1 MKHTTRL
8 DNQQLV
14 DTIKH
19 QYEKQQRN
27 KLPSIVAILPSAGK
41 IYPESSI
48 LREGKIEMR
57 YMTAY
62 DEDILTNS
70 SYMREGILFDKLLES
85 IIVSDVDI
93 KEIAPID
100 KNGLIIYARILSYG
114 PEYPVSIVDPATSN
128 KINRVVDLAKI
139 GYKPFDLQSDE
150 NGEFEYR
157 INDSTTIKYTYT
169 SNLNDDD
176 SISQMLQKIIRQVND
191 SRMSGDIENFL
202 RYEFFAQDAKKFRTY
217 YADTMPGLNLDYEFE
232 GENGGTF
239 IAGFPIGPDLFWF

>member
-114 PEYPVSIVDPATSN
+114 HEYPVSIVDPATGN
-128 KINRVVDLAKI
+128 KINRVVDLKRI

-239 IAGFPIGPDLFWF
+239 VAGFPIRPDLFWF